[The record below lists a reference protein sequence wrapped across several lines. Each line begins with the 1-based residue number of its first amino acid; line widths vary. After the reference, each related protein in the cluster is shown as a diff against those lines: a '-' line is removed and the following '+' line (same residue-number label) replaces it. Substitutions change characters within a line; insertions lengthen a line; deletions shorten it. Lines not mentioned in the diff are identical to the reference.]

1 MKQTLRIIF
10 SPILNI
16 FESGTEEFVYKP
28 SHRII
33 LVFLGCLFSGLAT
46 AVFMVAQGKDPG
58 YFLPVLIFGS
68 VGIISLIVGLIG
80 TDRAVA
86 KIWGSRK

>member
-1 MKQTLRIIF
+1 MKQTLRALF

-16 FESGTEEFVYKP
+16 FESGNEEFVYKS

-33 LVFLGCLFSGLAT
+33 LIFIGCLFSGLAI
-46 AVFMVAQGKDPG
+46 AVFWVAQGKDPG
-58 YFLPVLIFGS
+58 YFLPVLIFGAI
-68 VGIISLIVGLIG
+68 GFISFLIGFIG

-86 KIWGSRK
+86 KIWGTR